1 MDQISVSS
9 LSPSATNAGVNSAVS
24 NRSVYGRRELRRLI
38 EPESIAIAGISAT
51 IGSFGQRTRA
61 NLGHYG
67 GRIYGVNPKYN
78 EIHGIACFSKLIELP
93 ESPDLVVVAVPRERV
108 EDVLEDC
115 IAARAGGVI
124 VYASGFA
131 ETGRPERAAQQNRIV
146 ARARAAGLPLVGPN
160 CIGMINNLSRAG
172 AIFQAN
178 YDKTPHLLSGVGI
191 VSQSGAI
198 GYTMVQ
204 ASERGGGFSHYFTTG
219 NSGDVDVCDFVSYL
233 VEAPECRAI
242 VCLFEGLPDGRRLI
256 AAGEKARAAGKPVI
270 AYKMTSGDASAVAAL
285 SHTGNLAGSDAA
297 YAAAFERTGI
307 IAVDDLDIAYE
318 TASFLAKT
326 PRPVARGVA
335 AIVTSG
341 GAGVIAAER
350 AEHYG
355 VPMPQPGP
363 AAQAILDARLPEFG
377 TKRNPADVTAQ
388 VLTDPESFSVCF
400 RAMLDDPAYGAA
412 ILPVVTAV
420 PDITPKRHLALA
432 ELAKTTEKPICLVWM
447 TAWLQGPGSEIAER
461 DPRLVVFRSMDRCMR
476 ALSLWHKWA
485 DIVATPR
492 VETPRLTGAAE
503 QAKARQLLAAAG
515 ERLSEREAKTILAA
529 YGVPVPPEK
538 TARSAAEAA
547 VAADLLGYPV
557 AVKIESPDIA
567 HKTEAGVV
575 RLGLRDGAAVAR
587 AFGEVMDAAA
597 RLVDRPRIGGV
608 SVQRMAP
615 AGIELVVGARV
626 DPQFGPLVVAGSGGI
641 LVELLGDSVA
651 ALAPIGAAEA
661 LDLVRQLKGYR
672 LLAGFRGRPAVALD
686 RVAELIARV
695 SEFAADHA
703 GQIAEIDINPVI
715 CDAQGVTAVDALFVR
730 RR

>member
-1 MDQISVSS
+1 MDQISTSPLVRSTVEPGGSLPVSY
-9 LSPSATNAGVNSAVS
+9 
-24 NRSVYGRRELRRLI
+24 RSVYGRRELRRLI
-38 EPESIAIAGISAT
+38 EPQSIAIAGISAT

-67 GRIYGVNPKYN
+67 GRIYGVNPKYK
-78 EIHGIACFSKLIELP
+78 EVHGISCFSRLTDLP

-108 EDVLEDC
+108 EDVLEDG
-115 IAARAGGVI
+115 IAAKAGGVI

-131 ETGRPERAAQQNRIV
+131 ETGRPERIAQQNGIV

-178 YDKTPHLLSGVGI
+178 YDKTPHLPSGVGI

-233 VEAPECRAI
+233 VEVPDCRAI

-256 AAGEKARAAGKPVI
+256 EAGEKARAAGKPIV
-270 AYKMTSGDASAVAAL
+270 AYKMTCGEASAVAAL
-285 SHTGNLAGSDAA
+285 THTGNLAGSDAA

-326 PRPVARGVA
+326 PHPIARGVA

-355 VPMPQPGP
+355 LPMPQPGP
-363 AAQAILDARLPEFG
+363 AAQGVLDARIPEFG
-377 TKRNPADVTAQ
+377 AKRNPADITAQ
-388 VLTDPESFSVCF
+388 VLTDPESFTACF
-400 RAMLDDPAYGAA
+400 RAMIEDPAYGAA

-420 PDITPKRHLALA
+420 PEITPKRHLALA
-432 ELAKTTEKPICLVWM
+432 ELAKTAEKPICLVWM
-447 TAWLQGPGSEIAER
+447 TAWLQGPGSDIVER
-461 DPRLVVFRSMDRCMR
+461 DPRLVMFRSMDRCMR

-485 DIVATPR
+485 DVVATPR

-503 QAKARQLLAAAG
+503 QAKARELFAAAG
-515 ERLSEREAKTILAA
+515 DKLSEREAKAILAT
-529 YGVPVPPEK
+529 YGVPVPLER
-538 TARSAAEAA
+538 TVRSAAEASA
-547 VAADLLGYPV
+547 AADMLGYPV

-567 HKTEAGVV
+567 HKTETGVV
-575 RLGLRDGAAVAR
+575 RLGLRDGVAVGR

-597 RLVDRPRIGGV
+597 RIAVGPRIDGV

-615 AGIELVVGARV
+615 AGVELVVGAKI
-626 DPQFGPLVVAGSGGI
+626 DPQFGPLVVVGSGGI
-641 LVELLGDSVA
+641 LVELLKDSVA
-651 ALAPIGAAEA
+651 ALAPIGVAEA
-661 LDLVRQLKGYR
+661 LDLLKRLKGYR
-672 LLAGFRGRPAVALD
+672 LLAGFRGSPAVALE
-686 RVAELIARV
+686 RVAELIVRV

-703 GQIAEIDINPVI
+703 SQVAEIDINPVI
-715 CDAQGVTAVDALFVR
+715 CDAQGAVAVDALIVR
-730 RR
+730 SR